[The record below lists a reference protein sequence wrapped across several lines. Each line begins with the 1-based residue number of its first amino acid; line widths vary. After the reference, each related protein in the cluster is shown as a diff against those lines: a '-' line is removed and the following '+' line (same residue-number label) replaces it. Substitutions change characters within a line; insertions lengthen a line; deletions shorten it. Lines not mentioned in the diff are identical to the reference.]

1 MEDQEKPR
9 KTLETMGSE
18 EKKKWEKPYS
28 VLLSRKS

>member
-18 EKKKWEKPYS
+18 EKKKKGKNRIRFY
-28 VLLSRKS
+28 